1 MATQSGMMTNDGP
14 AGSDPGDDGA
24 IIARSLLDPEQFA
37 AVFRMHAPDI
47 QRYVVRRIGTSAADD
62 VVAETFLIAFRQRS
76 AYQQDR
82 PDARPWLY
90 GIATNLIGRHRRTE
104 IRQYRAFART
114 GIDPVTEPFTER
126 VEARVSASAES
137 MRLAAAVAKLPAA
150 YRDAL
155 LLVAWGNLTYEQ
167 AARAL
172 GVPVGT
178 VRSRLSR
185 ARGRLRQALAGVNSL
200 TPNDS
205 SCPPP
210 PPRGDARASQPQD
223 IR

>member
-1 MATQSGMMTNDGP
+1 VTRAIGADSSETGRPVAGTFPGLWAIAVVSSTAQGATYGNTKRDH
-14 AGSDPGDDGA
+14 D
-24 IIARSLLDPEQFA
+24 
-37 AVFRMHAPDI
+37 
-47 QRYVVRRIGTSAADD
+47 
-62 VVAETFLIAFRQRS
+62 
-76 AYQQDR
+76 QQDR

-104 IRQYRAFART
+104 IRQYRAYART

-126 VEARVSASAES
+126 VEARVSASGES

-167 AARAL
+167 AALAL
-172 GVPVGT
+172 GVPIGT

-185 ARGRLRQALAGVNSL
+185 ARGRLRQALAGANSL

-210 PPRGDARASQPQD
+210 VPRGDARASQPQD
-223 IR
+223 IRRGDER